1 VEQGARDHVLA
12 ALAADHAAGRAPG
25 QRMCTACT
33 DVLGVTG
40 VGIMFKVG
48 DSHHGSLGA
57 SDETSN
63 LVEELQFTLGEG
75 PCVDTY
81 ATVRPVA
88 EPDLANPIAMRWPA
102 FSVPAVAAGVR
113 AVFAFPLQLGAIRL
127 GAVDLQRDHPGELR
141 DEQYNDALTVAALVT
156 DALLDLQAAVRPGR
170 LAPELADAETLRIE
184 VHRAAGMVSA
194 QLDISVADAVVRLR
208 ARAYAEERP
217 VRDVA
222 RDIIK
227 RRVRFE

>member
-1 VEQGARDHVLA
+1 
-12 ALAADHAAGRAPG
+12 
-25 QRMCTACT
+25 
-33 DVLGVTG
+33 
-40 VGIMFKVG
+40 
-48 DSHHGSLGA
+48 
-57 SDETSN
+57 
-63 LVEELQFTLGEG
+63 
-75 PCVDTY
+75 
-81 ATVRPVA
+81 
-88 EPDLANPIAMRWPA
+88 MRWPA
-102 FSVPAVAAGVR
+102 FSEPAVAAGVR
-113 AVFAFPLQLGAIRL
+113 AVFAFPLQLGVIRL
-127 GAVDLQRDHPGELR
+127 GAVDLQCDRPGELR
-141 DEQYNDALTVAALVT
+141 DEQHNDALTVAALVT